1 MATNP
6 KLEEIANALMRN
18 KTTSMIAPN
27 EYTDRTRSGQ
37 ANIDR
42 RSKMIELLQ
51 GQANAPIE
59 RFGYGG
65 VEAVTPPAAYLG
77 KILSGVMAQYQ
88 SGKAGQEQE
97 ALDKYK
103 EQAQTQDMKTMIEMM
118 NKGTGPT
125 DVSSV
130 NDTSYIKDPV
140 RRAQQDASLAEPI
153 MPQQPTYTGGIPQGT
168 VSTGQP
174 IMPVT
179 EIQER
184 RYSMRTPEGQAE
196 LLRQTAADKQSRAE
210 MLTRQL
216 DKQTAADEKQ
226 RIADARI
233 AERALDDERRVTAAA
248 LKSEEDIAAAKLL
261 ADVNV
266 EKAQLAAEQA
276 YKPKPLSSKDLNVV
290 KTKLASIEEVKKQ
303 YNTLKTNFD
312 LIKNTG
318 AVGLTSPLYK
328 FDDNAQKYDTSLN
341 TIRNLIT
348 GLTRIPG
355 VGSQSDLEARI
366 ANQSL
371 PERTVDKGAAAMGQ
385 QLDALKS
392 LISGYEDVSKGILE
406 ENQSYY
412 PSKKEPVK
420 LENIAE
426 KTAVIKPLA
435 SITVNGI
442 KYTRPADMTDEDWN
456 SYKTEMGGK

>member
-42 RSKMIELLQ
+42 RNKMIELLQ

-65 VEAVTPPAAYLG
+65 IEAVTPPAAYLG

-130 NDTSYIKDPV
+130 NDTSYIKDPA
-140 RRAQQDASLAEPI
+140 RREQQDKFLAEPI
-153 MPQQPTYTGGIPQGT
+153 MPQQPTYTGGMPEGT
-168 VSTGQP
+168 VSTGKP

-196 LLRQTAADKQSRAE
+196 LLRQTASDKQSRAE
-210 MLTRQL
+210 MLARQL
-216 DKQTAADEKQ
+216 EMEE
-226 RIADARI
+226 DARI
-233 AERALDDERRVTAAA
+233 RDETQDRQDIRADNRDIALVKAAGERRASDEFKANNKPVPLLHLSARLDNKTQLDVIREAYEAVDKNPDAFGAKNYLGSDITQRVDPEGIDPRDKVGKINAIQLHDLSGAAVNASEAPRFTPFLPSPTDTPEKIKTNLKNMYHEILKLEQERGLMFSDGFAPTLKPLDDY
-248 LKSEEDIAAAKLL
+248 
-261 ADVNV
+261 VN
-266 EKAQLAAEQA
+266 
-276 YKPKPLSSKDLNVV
+276 YSFDKPKDPAA
-290 KTKLASIEEVKKQ
+290 TKMPVGNEVPE
-303 YNTLKTNFD
+303 
-312 LIKNTG
+312 I
-318 AVGLTSPLYK
+318 AVG
-328 FDDNAQKYDTSLN
+328 
-341 TIRNLIT
+341 TIKEGYRF
-348 GLTRIPG
+348 
-355 VGSQSDLEARI
+355 
-366 ANQSL
+366 
-371 PERTVDKGAAAMGQ
+371 KGG
-385 QLDALKS
+385 DPS
-392 LISGYEDVSKGILE
+392 N
-406 ENQSYY
+406 EN
-412 PSKKEPVK
+412 
-420 LENIAE
+420 NWA
-426 KTAVIKPLA
+426 KTP
-435 SITVNGI
+435 
-442 KYTRPADMTDEDWN
+442 
-456 SYKTEMGGK
+456 

>member
-1 MATNP
+1 
-6 KLEEIANALMRN
+6 
-18 KTTSMIAPN
+18 
-27 EYTDRTRSGQ
+27 
-37 ANIDR
+37 
-42 RSKMIELLQ
+42 
-51 GQANAPIE
+51 
-59 RFGYGG
+59 
-65 VEAVTPPAAYLG
+65 
-77 KILSGVMAQYQ
+77 
-88 SGKAGQEQE
+88 
-97 ALDKYK
+97 
-103 EQAQTQDMKTMIEMM
+103 
-118 NKGTGPT
+118 
-125 DVSSV
+125 
-130 NDTSYIKDPV
+130 
-140 RRAQQDASLAEPI
+140 
-153 MPQQPTYTGGIPQGT
+153 
-168 VSTGQP
+168 
-174 IMPVT
+174 
-179 EIQER
+179 
-184 RYSMRTPEGQAE
+184 MRTPEGQAE